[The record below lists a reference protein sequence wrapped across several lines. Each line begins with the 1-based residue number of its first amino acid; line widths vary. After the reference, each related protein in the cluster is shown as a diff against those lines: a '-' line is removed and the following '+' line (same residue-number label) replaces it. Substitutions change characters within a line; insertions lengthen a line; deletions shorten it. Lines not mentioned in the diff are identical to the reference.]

1 MDLDFDSSV
10 TDFTMFHKDSL
21 ASFGG
26 GSEEVF
32 RNGENEPAKHLT
44 VRMLPLINSDTI
56 ISSKSLTL
64 YFSFQ
69 KTST

>member
-26 GSEEVF
+26 GSEEFF

-44 VRMLPLINSDTI
+44 V
-56 ISSKSLTL
+56 SKNVTAHKLRYHNLLEITYAL
-64 YFSFQ
+64 L
-69 KTST
+69 

>member
-32 RNGENEPAKHLT
+32 RSGEDEPAKHLK
-44 VRMLPLINSDTI
+44 V
-56 ISSKSLTL
+56 SKNVTT
-64 YFSFQ
+64 YR
-69 KTST
+69 